1 MYSTV
6 VALLYCTVQ
15 QTVQYH
21 KKLLRPFLIIHSFI
35 HSSIHSSIYPFI
47 HSSIHPFIHSSIHPF
62 IHSSI
67 HSFIHS
73 FIMPRRKS
81 KQPGGNMPLTYNEQ
95 KKVASGS
102 SYGTCSSRL
111 TSESQVKFG
120 DCCLGLTPA
129 VDPVVTKRYVSNSA
143 TTNATKHEMYI
154 YIYR

>member
-35 HSSIHSSIYPFI
+35 HSSIHPSIHSSIYPFI
-47 HSSIHPFIHSSIHPF
+47 HSSIHP
-62 IHSSI
+62 
-67 HSFIHS
+67 FIHS

-143 TTNATKHEMYI
+143 TTNATKHEMC
-154 YIYR
+154 IYRYI